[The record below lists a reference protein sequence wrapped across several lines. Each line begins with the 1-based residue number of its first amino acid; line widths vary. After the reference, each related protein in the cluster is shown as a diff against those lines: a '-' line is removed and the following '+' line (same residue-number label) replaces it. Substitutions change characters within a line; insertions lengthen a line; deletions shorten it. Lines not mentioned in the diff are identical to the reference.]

1 MQFAQRN
8 LITCKLCNK
17 RIKEFLFVFNTIFR
31 KQNNNA
37 TYISSYTSK
46 VLLFIRMRCRE
57 PTMIVLLYFHTLK

>member
-17 RIKEFLFVFNTIFR
+17 RIKEFLFVFNTIFK
-31 KQNNNA
+31 KQNNNNN
-37 TYISSYTSK
+37 TYHHTTSK

-57 PTMIVLLYFHTLK
+57 PTMIVLLYFHTTL